1 MPSVEDITD
10 FDLTGPA
17 PDESEVRVHQVLSM
31 PPDYQLRAPA
41 DGSVPIDQE
50 GQANPY
56 ALPTLGNDG
65 AVNAQVPADG
75 AVAPTDPNAAAPAQ
89 VAAADPNAAAPS
101 QVAAADPNAPGP
113 QTLSTGAQTA
123 SPPATTVGG
132 VNPLNPD
139 GTKKSSNEI
148 NEELRQ
154 RRLEEERRR
163 NPNYGTIFNIGS
175 LFED

>member
-1 MPSVEDITD
+1 MVAIGAAGCSSMPSVEDIVD
-10 FDLTGPA
+10 FDLSGPA

-75 AVAPTDPNAAAPAQ
+75 ASPPTDPNAAAPE
-89 VAAADPNAAAPS
+89 

-113 QTLSTGAQTA
+113 QTLSAGAETA
-123 SPPATTVGG
+123 APQATNVGG
-132 VNPLNPD
+132 VNPLKPD
-139 GTKKSSNEI
+139 GTAKSSNEI